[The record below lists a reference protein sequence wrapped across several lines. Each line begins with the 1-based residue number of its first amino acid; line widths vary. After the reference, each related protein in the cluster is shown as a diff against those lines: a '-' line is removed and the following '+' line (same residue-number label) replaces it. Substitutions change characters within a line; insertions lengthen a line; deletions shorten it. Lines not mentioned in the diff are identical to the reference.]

1 MAHEVST
8 TLNKLAKD
16 VYGDISTLYP
26 DFTYLQKKI
35 QFRESKKLGKEYVE
49 AVKLSRSQ
57 GFTYGQGVQTL
68 NGSIVS
74 AQDDAKVRGA
84 PIYLQED
91 IALDV
96 AAALASAGPR
106 AFIAGS
112 KLITENMIESMS
124 HRLEAQL
131 IYGSKGLGTLSSVTN
146 SVADDTAI
154 SLVFTAASWAT
165 GIWAGQENAK
175 LEFANA
181 GNTAR
186 IDSSSKPVVVE
197 IDSIDAANRT
207 LVCTIVPQTGQTLAA
222 LDDLIVAGLQVYFF
236 GAFGNE
242 SVGLDTVCST
252 SSSSTLYNIA
262 SSGYSMW
269 QATQKALSSSALT
282 VKKIY
287 ATVGSAMGKG
297 LMEDVVALVSPDA
310 FLDLASAEIDTGST
324 GGRRYSSSSDAKN
337 IKTGASSVVLTG
349 PQGEIEVVPHPMVK
363 TGDCMVF
370 PIAKAERIGS
380 TDVTFKVPG
389 RGDEMFIQSTT
400 QTSYELRLMSDQSL
414 FLPCPSKCL
423 KITGIVPTAIS

>member
-1 MAHEVST
+1 MAHEVAG

-57 GFTYGQGVQTL
+57 GFTYGTGVQIL
-68 NGSIVS
+68 KGSIVS

-84 PIYLQED
+84 PLYLQED

-96 AAALASAGPR
+96 AAGLASAGPR

-112 KLITENMIESMS
+112 KLITENMIESFS
-124 HRLEAQL
+124 HRLEAQML
-131 IYGSKGLGTLSSVTN
+131 YGSKGLGELASVTN
-146 SVADDTAI
+146 TVVDDNAI

-181 GNTAR
+181 GNSAKIT
-186 IDSSSKPVVVE
+186 SSGEPVVVE

-207 LVCTIVPQTGQTLAA
+207 LVCTILPQTGQTLSA
-222 LDDLIVAGLQVYFF
+222 LDNLIVAGLQVYFF

-252 SSSSTLYNIA
+252 SSASTLYGIS

-282 VKKIY
+282 IKKIY
-287 ATVGSAMGKG
+287 ATVGSAMGRG

-310 FLDLASAEIDTGST
+310 FLDLASAEIDAGS
-324 GGRRYSSSSDAKN
+324 GGRRYSSSSDAKSV
-337 IKTGASSVVLTG
+337 KTGASSVVLTG

-370 PIAKAERIGS
+370 PIGKAERIGS

-423 KITGIVPTAIS
+423 KITGIVPTPIT

>member
-1 MAHEVST
+1 MAHDVSN

-57 GFTYGQGVQTL
+57 GFTYGTGVQTL
-68 NGSIVS
+68 NGSIIS

-84 PIYLQED
+84 PLYLQED

-96 AAALASAGPR
+96 ASALASAGPR

-112 KLITENMIESMS
+112 KLITENMIESFS
-124 HRLEAQL
+124 HRLEAQML
-131 IYGSKGLGTLSSVTN
+131 YGSKGLGTLDSVTN
-146 SVADDTAI
+146 SVADDTEI

-181 GNTAR
+181 GNSAR

-207 LVCTIVPQTGQTLAA
+207 LVCTIIPQTGQTLAA
-222 LDDLIVAGLQVYFF
+222 LDNLIVAGLQVYFF

-252 SSSSTLYNIA
+252 TSASTLYNIS

-269 QATQKALSSSALT
+269 QATQKALSNSALT

-310 FLDLASAEIDTGST
+310 FLDLASAEIDAGS
-324 GGRRYSSSSDAKN
+324 GGRRYTSSSDAKSV
-337 IKTGASSVVLTG
+337 KTGASSVVLTG

-370 PIAKAERIGS
+370 PISRAERIGS

-423 KITGIVPTAIS
+423 KITGIVPTAIA